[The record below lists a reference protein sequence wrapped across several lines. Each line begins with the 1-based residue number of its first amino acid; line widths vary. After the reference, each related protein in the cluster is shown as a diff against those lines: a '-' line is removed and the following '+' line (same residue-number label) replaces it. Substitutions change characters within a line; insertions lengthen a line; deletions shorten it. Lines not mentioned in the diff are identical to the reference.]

1 MGCLFDFI
9 LEFSKMIK
17 MLTLHIGIFNIFR
30 LNKTVK
36 VLFMIRFTCS
46 ILLFFTLSSFGLKNM
61 TYEITPNKIASF
73 EPGPKKIILIP
84 LGKATPRFIKES
96 HEQLK
101 KYVPNIDL
109 RKREPMPGSAYY
121 KPRNRYR
128 ADSLIAWMGKR
139 AKANE
144 TWIGITMNDISTTK
158 GTNPDYGVMG
168 LGNCPGKAC
177 VASEFR
183 VRNKKLFFKVMI
195 HELGHTTGLPHCPV
209 KTCYMTDANGSDATA
224 REVGFCGKC
233 SLHLKKAGWLL

>member
-1 MGCLFDFI
+1 
-9 LEFSKMIK
+9 
-17 MLTLHIGIFNIFR
+17 
-30 LNKTVK
+30 
-36 VLFMIRFTCS
+36 MIRL
-46 ILLFFTLSSFGLKNM
+46 IYLFFVLTSFSVIN
-61 TYEITPNKIASF
+61 ITPDNEPNKIGSF
-73 EPGPKKIILIP
+73 GPTPKKIILLP
-84 LGKATPRFIKES
+84 LGRANPRFIKES

-101 KYVPNIDL
+101 KYVPNIYL
-109 RKREPMPGSAYY
+109 REKELMPRLAYY
-121 KPRNRYR
+121 KPRDRYR

-158 GTNPDYGVMG
+158 GSNPDYGVMG

-209 KTCYMTDANGSDATA
+209 KTCYMTAANGSDPTA
-224 REVGFCGKC
+224 REVGFCDKC
-233 SLHLKKAGWLL
+233 TLHLRRAGWLL